1 MTAGTFGGWL
11 ALTVGLTLLPGA
23 DTFVVLRTALRA
35 GTRPALLTGLGVSAG
50 VLVWGVAAAVGL
62 AALVSRWPWVDQ
74 GIRLLG
80 AAYLIWLGLRTL
92 LGRRSLTSSDTAAD
106 GTADGTSSA
115 ADGPE
120 PVARQPFTTG
130 LLTNVLN
137 PKVGVFYVS
146 VLPQFI
152 PAGSGFA
159 ASLLWGA
166 ALALVHNA
174 EGMAWFAVLAVG
186 VDRAR
191 RVLARRR
198 AVRVVESVV
207 GIALVGFGIRV
218 AADAR

>member
-35 GTRPALLTGLGVSAG
+35 GTRPALLTGLGVNAG

-62 AALVSRWPWVDQ
+62 AALVSRGPWIYQ

-80 AAYLIWLGLRTL
+80 AAYLVWLGLRTL
-92 LGRRSLTSSDTAAD
+92 LGRRSLTSSDPAAD
-106 GTADGTSSA
+106 APGD
-115 ADGPE
+115 PE

-152 PAGSGFA
+152 PAGSGFG

-174 EGMAWFAVLAVG
+174 EAMAWFAVLALG

-191 RVLARRR
+191 RVLARQR

>member
-1 MTAGTFGGWL
+1 MTAAAFGGWL

-23 DTFVVLRTALRA
+23 DTLVVLRTALRA
-35 GTRPALLTGLGVSAG
+35 GARPALLTGLGVNAG
-50 VLVWGVAAAVGL
+50 VLAWGVAAAVGL
-62 AALVSRWPWVDQ
+62 AALVSRWPWLYQ

-80 AAYLIWLGLRTL
+80 AAYLIWLGLRTV
-92 LGRRSLTSSDTAAD
+92 LGRRSLASADAAAD
-106 GTADGTSSA
+106 PD
-115 ADGPE
+115 PR
-120 PVARQPFTTG
+120 ARQPFAAG

-152 PAGSGFA
+152 PAGSGFT

-166 ALALVHNA
+166 GLALVHNA
-174 EGMAWFAVLAVG
+174 EGMAWFAVLALGVG
-186 VDRAR
+186 RAR

-198 AVRVVESVV
+198 VVRVVESLV

-218 AADAR
+218 AADSR